1 MNIPV
6 YLIAMVSLLGMCTN
20 STADRIAQLADRT
33 MDYELDGGQYAVV
46 VTMDGISASEAKRTA
61 RQRAAEITVAQGN
74 RYFTIDSEEETQVI
88 KSDDLPE
95 NQRFYGNMYQE
106 LIIEKDFGRGRLQNQ
121 NIPTSTMYSAIRLV
135 FTSYPTK
142 PSYKA
147 IDACTLTNCGNNF

>member
-6 YLIAMVSLLGMCTN
+6 YLIAVVSLLGMCTN
-20 STADRIAQLADRT
+20 SNADRIAQLADRT

-88 KSDDLPE
+88 KSEDLPQ

-106 LIIEKDFGRGRLQNQ
+106 LIIEKDFGRDRLQNQ
-121 NIPTSTMYSAIRLV
+121 NVPTSSMYSAIRLV

-142 PSYKA
+142 PGYKA
-147 IDACTLTNCGNNF
+147 IDACTLTNCNQ